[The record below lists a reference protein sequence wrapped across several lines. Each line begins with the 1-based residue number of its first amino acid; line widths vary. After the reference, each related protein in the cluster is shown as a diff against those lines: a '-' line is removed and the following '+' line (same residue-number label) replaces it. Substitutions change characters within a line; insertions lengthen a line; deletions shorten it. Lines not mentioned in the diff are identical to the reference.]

1 MSEERPLR
9 PQGDPPAEVPRQ
21 RTIRR
26 PVDLAGIGL
35 HTGRPVRVRLGPAPP
50 HTGIRFRRVDLP
62 GAPEVRADLAAVQAT
77 ARGVTLGAAPEATVA
92 TVATVEHL
100 LSAAAGLDVDNLL
113 CEVDGPELPALDGS
127 ARGFVEAL
135 RAAEPVEQEASAAV
149 IEVGEATVAHGAG
162 VARSAPGP
170 ALEVTYVVDLPAPL
184 GRQVARYGP
193 GVSYAEAIA
202 PARTWGFAEEAAA
215 LRARGLAHGASP
227 DNVLVLGPEGYLTPP
242 RFPDEPARHKLLD
255 LLGDLALL
263 GARLRGRI
271 AVERGGHALHLALA
285 RAIAR
290 REAGPIADGAGG
302 VA

>member
-1 MSEERPLR
+1 MKTEPSGSMREERAR
-9 PQGDPPAEVPRQ
+9 PPEVLRQ
-21 RTIRR
+21 RTVRR

-77 ARGVTLGAAPEATVA
+77 ARGVTLGTAPEAA
-92 TVATVEHL
+92 VATVEHL

-162 VARSAPGP
+162 LARSAPGP

-271 AVERGGHALHLALA
+271 EVERGGHALHLTLA

-290 REAGPIADGAGG
+290 RGAGSIADGAGG